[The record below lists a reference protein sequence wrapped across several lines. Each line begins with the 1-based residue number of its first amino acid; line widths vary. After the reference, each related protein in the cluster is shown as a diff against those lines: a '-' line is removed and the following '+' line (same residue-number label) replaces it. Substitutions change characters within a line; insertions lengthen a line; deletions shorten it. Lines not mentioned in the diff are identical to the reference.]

1 MIDNVPIVCAF
12 PGTGK
17 SYATKQFLEHG
28 IKVSDSDSSHFIK
41 TKFPQNYIK
50 HLKEMRYE
58 QTLTFASSHKVVR
71 EALLKGKI
79 PFYVIVPDLSLKAE
93 YIKRYKQRGSTEAF
107 IKLVS
112 DNFETWINEIIDDGN
127 KGLYPVVV
135 LKNNEDTIFSKLS
148 KYYIF

>member
-17 SYATKQFLEHG
+17 SYATEQFLKYG
-28 IKVSDSDSSHFIK
+28 IKVSDSDSSNFDK
-41 TKFPQNYIK
+41 SEFPQNYIK
-50 HLKEMRYE
+50 HLKEMRYK

-71 EALLKGKI
+71 EALLKEKV
-79 PFYVIVPDLSLKAE
+79 PFYVVVPDISLKDE
-93 YIKRYKQRGSTEAF
+93 YLKRYKQRGSNESF
-107 IKLVS
+107 IKLIS

-127 KGLYPVVV
+127 KGLYSVVV
-135 LKNNEDTIFSKLS
+135 LKNKEDTIFSKLS